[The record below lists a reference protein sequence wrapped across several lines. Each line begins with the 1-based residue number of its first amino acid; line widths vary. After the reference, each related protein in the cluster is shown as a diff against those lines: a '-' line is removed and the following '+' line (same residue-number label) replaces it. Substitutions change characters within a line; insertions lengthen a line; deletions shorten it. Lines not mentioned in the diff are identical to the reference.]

1 MPSNNIEQRG
11 MAKEGTRKE
20 EWPQDG
26 GFTAATSE
34 SEKVSAHL
42 NSSIDDESK
51 ARLLRRIRDANAW
64 CATYEKPFKYV
75 CDRLEEDFRAG
86 RRLSLQIPWEELRRY
101 EWSGKRGESFRL
113 NNSLR
118 PVIARIILQ
127 LHPEYRP
134 QMGLRKSPLDEV
146 MGVRR

>member
-1 MPSNNIEQRG
+1 MPTNGVKQGG
-11 MAKEGTRKE
+11 MARKE
-20 EWPQDG
+20 PEKGEWPQEG
-26 GFTAATSE
+26 GFTATTNKSE
-34 SEKVSAHL
+34 MVSAHL
-42 NSSIDDESK
+42 NSSIDDDSR